1 MEKVTIGSTVT
12 VNYTGKFEDGV
23 VFDSSLMEGREPLT
37 AKLGEGQLI
46 MGFENG
52 LMDMTIGES
61 KTINVPASQAY
72 GDVNPGMFFEI
83 EKTQLPEG
91 VEVGMMLQNMD
102 QNGPSVVRVV
112 EIKEET
118 VVLDANHPLAGKD
131 LIFDIEVLEVQ

>member
-1 MEKVTIGSTVT
+1 MT

-83 EKTQLPEG
+83 ERTQLPEG